1 VKIDPYEVLGHLVE
15 ATHRL
20 LAQEELVYSN
30 PGEQNLSIELAAHL
44 KPLFHEW
51 HVHGEYDKREQ
62 DEKWL
67 AYADEDGVLVAT
79 KIRPDIIVH
88 HVGKRENLLVI
99 EMKRD
104 VNKARANDVRKLKG
118 LTRQDGDYGYELGVH
133 LVVDIPTSRVTL
145 CDVYRDGAINAELTA
160 WIRQRLPAQSAPP
173 VG

>member
-1 VKIDPYEVLGHLVE
+1 MKVDLYQVLSHFVD
-15 ATHRL
+15 ATRQL
-20 LAQEELVYSN
+20 LAQEELIYSN

-44 KPLFHEW
+44 KPLFHDW

-62 DEKWL
+62 DDKWL
-67 AYADEDGVLVAT
+67 AYADEDEVLIAT

-118 LTRQDGDYGYELGVH
+118 LTRQDGDYGYEVGVH
-133 LVVDIPTSRVTL
+133 LVVDIPTTRITL
-145 CDVYRDGAINAELTA
+145 CDVYRNGAINKELTT
-160 WIRQRLPAQSAPP
+160 WLRGRLPA
-173 VG
+173 